1 MTWVTAIT
9 SVVAA
14 TQASASGKYN
24 QAVYNRNAQ
33 VAEQEAEQLEK
44 QAVFDIQ
51 QFDKQFLKL
60 QGETKTNILFS
71 GAELSG
77 SGLRILRQNAEEAE
91 LEKDIIDYNAKIGK
105 ARKFEEA
112 NFARMQ
118 GNIARQQARATA
130 IGYYAKA
137 GTSLLRGDY
146 DFRTTPNS
154 PFGDRSTYP
163 NPKSG
168 ADL

>member
-1 MTWVTAIT
+1 MAWMAAAAPYVAVGT
-9 SVVAA
+9 SLIAGR
-14 TQASASGKYN
+14 QASAAGKYN

-33 VAEQEAEQLEK
+33 VAEQEAAQIEK
-44 QAVFDIQ
+44 QTEFDLAR
-51 QFDKQFLKL
+51 FDKQFAQL
-60 QGETKTNILFS
+60 QGQTKTNILFS

-118 GNIARQQARATA
+118 GSIARQQAKSTA
-130 IGYYAKA
+130 LGYYATA
-137 GTSLLRGDY
+137 GTSLLR
-146 DFRTTPNS
+146 
-154 PFGDRSTYP
+154 
-163 NPKSG
+163 
-168 ADL
+168 AIE

>member
-1 MTWVTAIT
+1 MGWISAVAPILTTAAPY
-9 SVVAA
+9 VAA
-14 TQASASGKYN
+14 GTSLIAGRQASAAGKYN

-33 VAEQEAEQLEK
+33 VAEQEAAQIEK
-44 QAVFDIQ
+44 QTEFDLAR
-51 QFDKQFLKL
+51 FDKQFAQL
-60 QGETKTNILFS
+60 QGQTKTNILFS

-118 GNIARQQARATA
+118 GNIARQQAKSTA
-130 IGYYAKA
+130 LGYYATA
-137 GTSLLRGDY
+137 GTSLLR
-146 DFRTTPNS
+146 
-154 PFGDRSTYP
+154 
-163 NPKSG
+163 
-168 ADL
+168 AIE